1 MRRAADI
8 EHKKLHD
15 LMTSILA
22 HMGMHLHIHCTE
34 TPLKLQDGHYGSPIS
49 LLRGYSTILLQ

>member
-8 EHKKLHD
+8 LHD

-22 HMGMHLHIHCTE
+22 HMGMHIHIHCTE
-34 TPLKLQDGHYGSPIS
+34 TPLKLQHGHYGSPIS